1 MVCALDTLTTDTDGP
16 NRSPVDAPN
25 RSAGRPREFEIDDAL
40 DKAIVVFSERGYH
53 ATSIA
58 DLKDAMGLTAGSL
71 YKAFKDKKAIFLA
84 AFDRYKQVRN
94 AALARSLTPGTTGRD
109 KVRLALRHYADSA
122 HGDAGRRGCLVVGAA
137 VELALFDPE
146 TDERVKRSQSRLE
159 AVFDGLVREG
169 QADGTVS
176 RDIDPELTAHLL
188 YAVVQGLRIAG
199 KSGQD
204 RARAIATAEAA
215 LKILD

>member
-1 MVCALDTLTTDTDGP
+1 MDAAEKTNAGTLDP
-16 NRSPVDAPN
+16 APKA
-25 RSAGRPREFEIDDAL
+25 AGRPREFDIDEAL

-53 ATSIA
+53 ATSII

-94 AALARSLTPGTTGRD
+94 AALAKSLTPGTSGRD
-109 KVRLALRHYADSA
+109 KVRLALNHYADSA
-122 HGDAGRRGCLVVGAA
+122 HGDDGRRGCLVVGAA
-137 VELALFDPE
+137 VELALFDTD
-146 TDERVKRSQSRLE
+146 TDERVKISQARLE
-159 AVFDGLVREG
+159 ALFEGLVREG

-176 RDIDPELTAHLL
+176 RAINAELTAHLL

-204 RARAIATAEAA
+204 RARAMATAEAA

>member
-1 MVCALDTLTTDTDGP
+1 MDSAETSKNATPIASGKT
-16 NRSPVDAPN
+16 
-25 RSAGRPREFEIDDAL
+25 AGRPREFVIDEAL

-53 ATSIA
+53 ATSIT
-58 DLKDAMGLTAGSL
+58 DLKDAMELTAGSL

-84 AFDRYKQVRN
+84 TFDRYKEVRN
-94 AALARSLTPGTTGRD
+94 AALAQSLTAGTSGRD
-109 KVRLALRHYADSA
+109 KLRLALNHYADSA
-122 HGDAGRRGCLVVGAA
+122 HGDDGRRGCLVIGAA

-146 TDERVKRSQSRLE
+146 TDERVKRSQSRME
-159 AVFDGLVREG
+159 ALFESLVREG
-169 QADGTVS
+169 QADGTVN
-176 RDIDPELTAHLL
+176 RDIDPALTAHLL

-204 RARAIATAEAA
+204 RARAMATAETA